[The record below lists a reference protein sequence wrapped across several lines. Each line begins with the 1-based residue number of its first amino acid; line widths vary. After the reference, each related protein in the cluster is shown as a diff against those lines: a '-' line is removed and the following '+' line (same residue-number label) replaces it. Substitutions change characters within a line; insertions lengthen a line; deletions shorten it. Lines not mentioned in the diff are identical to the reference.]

1 MNKMMAAVAPV
12 LALLFGLLLSAG
24 PADAQAGDPLPVGAD
39 VTLRNTLQDPGE
51 PETPF
56 PALFGQP
63 VDAFDENG
71 TVSDGTPEFPTALAQ
86 PGTPVGDI
94 SGLYEIDMTG
104 DSISFTMLP
113 AADDPFWV
121 NVFGDFPAG
130 KFDRYYF
137 TFSEPHNISGFT
149 SNNSAV
155 ALRIE
160 SPRVVVVEIGE
171 GYKMSPPRSFT
182 IGVQGGSASTGELA
196 LTGVETAGLAVAAV
210 AMIAAGSMMVQHA
223 RRFD

>member
-1 MNKMMAAVAPV
+1 MNKVTAVVAAFALMLGLV
-12 LALLFGLLLSAG
+12 LTAA
-24 PADAQAGDPLPVGAD
+24 PADAQGSGPIPEGAD

-51 PETPF
+51 SETPF

-71 TVSDGTPEFPTALAQ
+71 TVSFGASEFPTALAQ

-94 SGLYEIDMTG
+94 SGLYEINMTAG
-104 DSISFTMLP
+104 SISFTMLP

-137 TFSEPHNISGFT
+137 TFSEPHGIEGFSS
-149 SNNSAV
+149 SNSSV
-155 ALRIE
+155 ALRID
-160 SPRVVVVEIGE
+160 SPTVVVVEISE
-171 GYKMSPPRSFT
+171 GYEMSPPRSFR
-182 IGVQGGSASTGELA
+182 IDVQGGSAPELA
-196 LTGVETAGLAVAAV
+196 LTGVETGGLAVAAV
-210 AMIAAGSMMVQHA
+210 AMIAGGALMVRHA